1 MSKGGSHTAA
11 GRSTNAPMSR
21 LPLPARALLPF
32 LALAIALA
40 GCQPGAEPLPTPD
53 YGSAACAT
61 CQATITASRF
71 AAQLQRADGT
81 LLSFDDP
88 ACLFVALRSEAAAP
102 RQVRFHDAGADDW
115 IDADAAWFARVPG
128 QATPHTDGW
137 VAYPSFAAAQDA
149 VAAAG
154 SGEILPFAQAR
165 ERIGR

>member
-1 MSKGGSHTAA
+1 
-11 GRSTNAPMSR
+11 MSR
-21 LPLPARALLPF
+21 SPLPSRACPPF
-32 LALAIALA
+32 LTLALAIALA
-40 GCQPGAEPLPTPD
+40 GCQRGAEPLPAPD
-53 YGSAACAT
+53 YGSAACAI
-61 CQATITASRF
+61 CQATISAPRF

-81 LLSFDDP
+81 VLSFDDP

-102 RQVRFHDAGADDW
+102 RQVRFHDASADGW

-149 VAAAG
+149 VAAGG

>member
-1 MSKGGSHTAA
+1 
-11 GRSTNAPMSR
+11 MSR
-21 LPLPARALLPF
+21 PPLSLLASR
-32 LALAIALA
+32 LALALVIALA
-40 GCQPGAEPLPTPD
+40 FAACQRGAEPLPPPD

-61 CQATITASRF
+61 CQATITAPRF

-81 LLSFDDP
+81 VLAFDDP
-88 ACLFVALRSEAAAP
+88 GCLFVALRSEAAAP

-128 QATPHTDGW
+128 QATPHADGW

-149 VAAAG
+149 VAVGG

-165 ERIGR
+165 DRIGR

>member
-1 MSKGGSHTAA
+1 
-11 GRSTNAPMSR
+11 MSR
-21 LPLPARALLPF
+21 SSLPFRALRPILT

-40 GCQPGAEPLPTPD
+40 GCQRDAGPLPTPD

-61 CQATITASRF
+61 CQATITAPRF

-81 LLSFDDP
+81 VLSFDDP

-102 RQVRFHDAGADDW
+102 RHIRFHDAGADGW

-128 QATPHTDGW
+128 QATPHAGGW
-137 VAYPSFAAAQDA
+137 VAYASFAAAQDA
-149 VAAAG
+149 VAAGG